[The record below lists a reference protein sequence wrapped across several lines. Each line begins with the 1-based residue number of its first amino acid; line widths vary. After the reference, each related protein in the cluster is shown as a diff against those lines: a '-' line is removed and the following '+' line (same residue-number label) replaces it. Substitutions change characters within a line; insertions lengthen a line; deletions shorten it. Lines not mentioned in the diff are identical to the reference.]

1 MIALFVGGV
10 FIFLMIF
17 IFGLNSF
24 GLGNPPEST
33 KISTIKNNTET
44 TTNIKYYYEQNYSEN
59 YHDGICDSILITAKK
74 HYAKGDY
81 LKAKECYQSVVDK
94 CGPDYKAAA
103 IWVNNC
109 IEKETSKKQVLDP
122 IRWNLE
128 LMSNDKNLDLIF
140 RATIDDGW
148 HLYGH
153 ELPKDGPIET
163 NINFNHVEG
172 VELVGKFEPIS
183 KGVTQFD
190 ENYGLNLTLYETEAI
205 FVQTIKV
212 IDENWSIAGSVS
224 FMGYSA
230 ESVLMGTPFT
240 FSIGTK

>member
-1 MIALFVGGV
+1 M
-10 FIFLMIF
+10 
-17 IFGLNSF
+17 FGLNTL
-24 GLGNPPEST
+24 GLG
-33 KISTIKNNTET
+33 KNQEV
-44 TTNIKYYYEQNYSEN
+44 IEEQKKL
-59 YHDGICDSILITAKK
+59 CDEALVDAKA
-74 HYAKGDY
+74 HYDIGDY
-81 LKAKECYQSVVDK
+81 LKAKEYFQYVVDVCGADYQS
-94 CGPDYKAAA
+94 AAT
-103 IWVNNC
+103 WVNNC